1 MVYTQKVRSAWL
13 HKTDFCAED
22 WARLLDIFDVDED
35 IRDQTFAIS
44 VFDAQAIAKPARRR
58 IIDVPLG

>member
-1 MVYTQKVRSAWL
+1 MVITQKVRSAWL

-35 IRDQTFAIS
+35 IRGQTFVID
-44 VFDAQAIAKPARRR
+44 VLDAQAIAKPAREE
-58 IIDVPLG
+58 DY

>member
-1 MVYTQKVRSAWL
+1 MVDTQKVSNVWF

-35 IRDQTFAIS
+35 IRDRAFVIDIWEAE
-44 VFDAQAIAKPARRR
+44 VLAKPAREE
-58 IIDVPLG
+58 DY